1 MYSSD
6 FICTYKLHDK
16 DDQIH
21 IYRIQ
26 LLQAFNMTDYDE
38 KKLETNINTL
48 YTEVKENQ
56 FVCEL
61 LDVLLECSKY
71 KMFSDVVNN
80 DKLAIFKILFS
91 YDFFDLTHRCL
102 CDLFNKKNIIDINKE
117 LLINEVKQ

>member
-1 MYSSD
+1 MYCSD

-61 LDVLLECSKY
+61 LDLLLECSKY